1 MRLLFLTTRRSKPS
15 FRFRVQQVLPF
26 FRDRGHDCDVVLLPD
41 SFFDRMGLF
50 KTAADYDAVVLQKR
64 MLNRL
69 ELGVLFGFA
78 RKLVYDFDDAI
89 LYDTDGRTDLR
100 SVRRFKNIVTAADLV
115 IAGNDYLAAEARRF
129 SRRVT
134 IVPTPIDTERY
145 APRPHP
151 RDFAKSLGCDA
162 RTVGRLCRIGWT
174 GSRATNRHLNEL
186 FPVLGQLQGRI
197 SVHILSD
204 STEFL
209 EFQKLRDVPVE
220 FEHWTPDNENDFPSR
235 FDVGVMPLPD
245 NRWTRGKCGL
255 KALQYMALGIP
266 AVCSPVGVNRTII
279 AHGETGL
286 LADSPDEWL
295 LWLTELVDDPLRRHN
310 LGLAG
315 RRRVEAEYSLAKIG
329 PQFVDAVEAAMEPG
343 RRPAAA

>member
-15 FRFRVQQVLPF
+15 YRFRVRQVLPF
-26 FRDRGHDCDVVLLPD
+26 LHERGHDCETVLLPG

-78 RKLVYDFDDAI
+78 RKLVYDFDDAV
-89 LYDTDGRTDLR
+89 LYDSDGCSNSR
-100 SVRRFKNIVTAADLV
+100 SVRRFKNVVSAADLV
-115 IAGNDYLAAEARRF
+115 IAGNQYLAGEARRF
-129 SRRVT
+129 SQRVT
-134 IVPTPIDTERY
+134 VVPTPIDTERY
-145 APRPHP
+145 VPRL
-151 RDFAKSLGCDA
+151 FESAAGNTGK
-162 RTVGRLCRIGWT
+162 LCRVGWT

-204 STEFL
+204 STELL
-209 EFQKLRDVPVE
+209 EFQRLRDVPVE
-220 FEHWTPDNENDFPSR
+220 FLHWTPDNEIEFPSR

-266 AVCSPVGVNRTII
+266 AVCSPVGVNRKII
-279 AHGETGL
+279 THGETGL
-286 LADSPDEWL
+286 LPDSPDEWL
-295 LWLTELVDDPLRRHN
+295 LWLTELADDPQRRHT

-329 PQFVDAVEAAMEPG
+329 PQFVDAVEAAAEPG